1 MDYDNFKS
9 YIKEHIMEYLPEE
22 YQGADISF
30 VKKIKNND
38 TVLEGLQIKKND
50 ARIVPVLYINGA
62 YEVYQDGEE
71 IDDVVSKLAGCY
83 MESSFKEE
91 GFIPDMPLGEIGHYE
106 RVKDKIFCRLVNRE
120 ANKKLLQDRPF
131 SPVEDLAVTYHIMI
145 KSSGDGIG
153 SIAIT
158 DGMMNLY
165 GVDAAA
171 LHEQAM
177 ANMEKLSPTV
187 IRPLNEIMVDLMLP
201 GFMQEHEVSEAVARE
216 NLETAIQGIV
226 SEDAPEIICVS
237 NACGINGAACI
248 VSPEV
253 QKKVA
258 EKIGGDYYVLPSSV
272 HEVLAVPKMEDVH
285 CAALQDMVQSVN
297 GSEVKEDEVL
307 SGRVYEYNAK
317 DRVFR
322 IADSVQEIGSLKMTQ
337 EKQIQRHSAKLH

>member
-1 MDYDNFKS
+1 MDYENFKS
-9 YIKEHIMEYLPEE
+9 YITEHIMEYLPEE

-30 VKKIKNND
+30 VKGVKNND
-38 TVLEGLQIKKND
+38 TVLEGLQIREKD

-62 YEVYQDGEE
+62 YEAYQGGEE
-71 IDDVVSKLAGCY
+71 IDDVVSKLADSY
-83 MESSFKEE
+83 MESSIKEK
-91 GFIPDMPLGEIGHYE
+91 GFIPDMPLSEIEQYE

-131 SPVEDLAVTYHIMI
+131 TPVEDLAVTYHIRI

-158 DGMMNLY
+158 DEMMSLY
-165 GVDAAA
+165 GVDAAE

-216 NLETAIQGIV
+216 NLEMAIQWNIP
-226 SEDAPEIICVS
+226 EDAPEIICVS
-237 NACGINGAACI
+237 NASGINGAACI

-253 QKKVA
+253 QQKVA

-272 HEVLAVPKMEDVH
+272 HEVLAVPKTEDFH

-297 GSEVKEDEVL
+297 GSEVREDEVL

-317 DRVFR
+317 DRVFH

-337 EKQIQRHSAKLH
+337 EKELQRHSAILH